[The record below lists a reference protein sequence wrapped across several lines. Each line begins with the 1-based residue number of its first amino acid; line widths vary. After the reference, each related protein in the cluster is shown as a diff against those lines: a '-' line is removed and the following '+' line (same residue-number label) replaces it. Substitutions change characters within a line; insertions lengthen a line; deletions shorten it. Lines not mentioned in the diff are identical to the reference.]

1 METKLYIRD
10 GRRFKY
16 VPNMIGMYWNG
27 IILTKEK
34 IQDNIAMVDSIAVVI
49 EQHYDH
55 VTMASLKTSSRINWF
70 DAKEWCL
77 HAFNDVY
84 QGRLPSKTEL
94 IMLHKYVDNSV
105 IWGEENS
112 EVYAWTL
119 GCLSG
124 GLNGYPKSYS
134 RYARAIAVID
144 IPILNLI

>member
-10 GRRFKY
+10 GKRFKY

-27 IILTKEK
+27 LILTKEK
-34 IQDNIAMVDSIAVVI
+34 MQDSIAMVDSIAIVI

-55 VTMASLKTSSRINWF
+55 VTMASLKTSSEINWF

-94 IMLHKYVDNSV
+94 TMLHKYVDNTQ

-112 EVYAWTL
+112 DIYAWVL
-119 GCLSG
+119 GWYIGSI
-124 GLNGYPKSYS
+124 NGYPKTRSYS
-134 RYARAIAVID
+134 IKAIAVTD
-144 IPILNLI
+144 VPILNLI

>member
-10 GRRFKY
+10 GKRFKY
-16 VPNMIGMYWNG
+16 VPNVIGMYWNG
-27 IILTKEK
+27 MILTKEK
-34 IQDNIAMVDSIAVVI
+34 MQDSIAVVI

-55 VTMASLKTSSRINWF
+55 VTMASLRTSPIMNWF

-94 IMLHKYVDNSV
+94 IILHKYVNNKF
-105 IWGEENS
+105 IWGEEYSDNF
-112 EVYAWTL
+112 AWTL
-119 GCLSG
+119 YWGNG
-124 GLNGYPKSYS
+124 GVYNYTKDYDSYI
-134 RYARAIAVID
+134 RAIALTD

>member
-27 IILTKEK
+27 IILTKERM
-34 IQDNIAMVDSIAVVI
+34 QDSIAIVI

-55 VTMASLKTSSRINWF
+55 VTMASLRISSKMNWF
-70 DAKEWCL
+70 AAKKWCL

-84 QGRLPSKTEL
+84 QGKLPSKTEL
-94 IMLHKYVDNSV
+94 IILHKYVDNTS

-112 EVYAWTL
+112 DKYAWTL
-119 GCLSG
+119 GQYSG
-124 GLNGYPKSYS
+124 GINGCDKDFVT
-134 RYARAIAVID
+134 YASAIAVID

>member
-10 GRRFKY
+10 GKRFKY

-49 EQHYDH
+49 EQHYDY
-55 VTMASLKTSSRINWF
+55 VTMASLRTSSSMNWF
-70 DAKEWCL
+70 NAKEWCL

-84 QGRLPSKTEL
+84 QGRLPSNTEL
-94 IMLHKYVDNSV
+94 TILRKYVGCTS

-112 EVYAWTL
+112 NDYAWTL
-119 GCLSG
+119 HWCTGDVYISDKNIG
-124 GLNGYPKSYS
+124 
-134 RYARAIAVID
+134 RDVRAIAITD

>member
-55 VTMASLKTSSRINWF
+55 VTMASLKTSSRMNWL
-70 DAKEWCL
+70 DAKKWCL

-94 IMLHKYVDNSV
+94 IMLHKYVDNTR

-112 EVYAWTL
+112 DVYAWTL

-124 GLNGYPKSYS
+124 GINGLPKSFS
-134 RYARAIAVID
+134 NYAKAISIID
-144 IPILNLI
+144 VPILNLI

>member
-10 GRRFKY
+10 GKRFKY

-49 EQHYDH
+49 EQHYDY
-55 VTMASLKTSSRINWF
+55 VTMASLRTSSSMNWF
-70 DAKEWCL
+70 NAKEWCL

-94 IMLHKYVDNSV
+94 TMLHKCADNV
-105 IWGEENS
+105 PIWGKEHSNNT
-112 EVYAWTL
+112 AWY
-119 GCLSG
+119 LSWS
-124 GLNGYPKSYS
+124 NGYVSYTDKDYS
-134 RYARAIAVID
+134 NCIKAIAVTYV
-144 IPILNLI
+144 PILNLI

>member
-27 IILTKEK
+27 IILTKERM
-34 IQDNIAMVDSIAVVI
+34 QDSIAVVI

-55 VTMASLKTSSRINWF
+55 VVMASLKTSSRMNWF

-77 HAFNDVY
+77 HAFNDIY

-94 IMLHKYVDNSV
+94 TMLYKYVDDAC
-105 IWGEENS
+105 IWGEEDS
-112 EVYAWTL
+112 DYYTWTL
-119 GCLSG
+119 HWSDGSVYISTKC
-124 GLNGYPKSYS
+124 NG
-134 RYARAIAVID
+134 RDVRAIAIID
-144 IPILNLI
+144 VPILNLI

>member
-10 GRRFKY
+10 GKRFKY

-34 IQDNIAMVDSIAVVI
+34 MQDSIAVVI

-55 VTMASLKTSSRINWF
+55 VTMASLKISSLINWF

-84 QGRLPSKTEL
+84 QGRLPSKAEL
-94 IMLHKYVDNSV
+94 IALHKYVVDNSA
-105 IWGEENS
+105 IWGEENTDS
-112 EVYAWTL
+112 YAWTL
-119 GCLSG
+119 GHFSG
-124 GLNGYPKSYS
+124 GLNGCSKSFDD
-134 RYARAIAVID
+134 YARAISIID
-144 IPILNLI
+144 VPILNLI

>member
-10 GRRFKY
+10 GKRFKY

-34 IQDNIAMVDSIAVVI
+34 MQDSIAIVI

-55 VTMASLKTSSRINWF
+55 VTMASLKTSSKMDWF

-84 QGRLPSKTEL
+84 QGRLPSKAEL
-94 IMLHKYVDNSV
+94 IILHKYVDNSV
-105 IWGEENS
+105 IWGEESSNR
-112 EVYAWTL
+112 YAWVL
-119 GCLSG
+119 GSCSG
-124 GLNGYPKSYS
+124 AINGYPKSDNY
-134 RYARAIAVID
+134 YIRAITVADV
-144 IPILNLI
+144 PILNLI